1 MKNAYRKLVI
11 NMLLFSI
18 SSFGT
23 KVIGFLLV
31 PLYTSYLT
39 TGDYGTADM
48 LNTIVHLV
56 LPIFSVDIADG
67 VIRFV
72 LEKKNKDS
80 SVLFAAMKVISLG
93 SIALLLMLLSIRAA
107 GLIAIPDKYYG
118 FIFLS
123 FLFTSLYNT
132 FVNYLK
138 GKERINNLVIAGL
151 MCSLLNAVCNILFLT
166 RFGMGVDGYLLA
178 NLLAIAAPMFYLL
191 ICAWHYGYLNFK
203 DVVADKKIEKEMLL
217 YSAPL
222 ILNGLA
228 WWVNNSLDRLFVTF
242 ICGVG
247 ANGLLAVAYK
257 IPSILS
263 MVQTIFN
270 QAWTLSAIQEFDPED
285 RKGFMG
291 KIYSYY
297 GGAMTVSSSAIL
309 LLNVPLAKLLY
320 ANDFFA
326 AWQYTGML
334 IIAHLFGGLSVC
346 ISGVFNAVKD
356 TRTLAAT
363 TMAGGLS
370 NVIMNA
376 LLIPYIGVLGAA
388 IATMLSNLMVWIW
401 RMHKV
406 RSYINL
412 RINLKRD
419 TISYL
424 LVVIQCLAGLSI
436 NHMYYIQAMI
446 CGLIVILYRKEIN
459 LVLKHGV
466 YKLLRLRK
474 PYK

>member
-72 LEKKNKDS
+72 LEKRNKDS
-80 SVLFAAMKVISLG
+80 SVLFAAVKVISLG

-263 MVQTIFN
+263 MIQTIFN

-285 RKGFMG
+285 RNGFMG

-297 GGAMTVSSSAIL
+297 GCAMTVSSSAIL

-412 RINLKRD
+412 KINLKRD
-419 TISYL
+419 AMSYL
-424 LVVIQCLAGLSI
+424 LVVIQCLAGLSV
-436 NHMYYIQAMI
+436 NHMHYIQAMI